1 MTYFLIGFFVG
12 FLIAFGIV
20 VGMDCIEDSRHD
32 HS

>member
-12 FLIAFGIV
+12 FLIAFGV
-20 VGMDCIEDSRHD
+20 VIGMDHIEDSKHD